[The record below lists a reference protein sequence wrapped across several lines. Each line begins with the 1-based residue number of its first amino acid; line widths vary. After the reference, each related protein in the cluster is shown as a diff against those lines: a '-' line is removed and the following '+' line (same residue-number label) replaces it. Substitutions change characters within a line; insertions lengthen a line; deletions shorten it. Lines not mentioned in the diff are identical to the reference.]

1 MHEQISVGLAL
12 VLVGA
17 VLNGSF
23 AVPMKR
29 ASGWHWEN
37 IWLVYAVVGMI
48 LLPWM
53 IAFGT
58 IPHLMAI
65 YHGASWHDL
74 LLVLIFG
81 FAAGTGSMLFGLGIA
96 RLGLAL
102 GFALILGICASLGS
116 LLPMVLLHPE
126 RLLSREGYALFG
138 GTLLVVLGIVLC
150 SIAGQRRERETM
162 GQPEAQGRSRLA
174 VGLVICIASGVL
186 SAMLNFA
193 FVFGKELQSS
203 ALSFGASPSASAN
216 TIWALALTMGFIAN
230 GGYCLYLMRK
240 NRSWGA
246 YSNAQTSYKD
256 WLGGVLMGL
265 LWFGSIVFYGMGA
278 VRMGSLGGIVGWPI
292 YMAMI
297 IVIAYLWGVITGEW
311 AKASR
316 AAFAYACSGIGV
328 LLVAI
333 YVISLAA
340 KPAA

>member
-1 MHEQISVGLAL
+1 MKEQISVGLAL
-12 VLVGA
+12 VLVGSL
-17 VLNGSF
+17 LNGSF

-29 ASGWHWEN
+29 ASAWRWEN
-37 IWLVYAVVGMI
+37 IWLVYSVVGMI

-53 IAFGT
+53 VALGS

-65 YHGASWHDL
+65 YHGASWHAL
-74 LLVLIFG
+74 LMVLIFG

-116 LLPMVLLHPE
+116 LLPMALLHPE
-126 RLLSREGYALFG
+126 RLLSRQGYALFG
-138 GTLLVVLGIVLC
+138 GTLLVILGIVFC
-150 SIAGQRRERETM
+150 SIAGQRRERETT
-162 GQPEAQGRSRLA
+162 GHTQAKGRSRLA
-174 VGLVICIASGVL
+174 VGLTICIASGIL

-203 ALSFGASPSASAN
+203 ALSHGASPSASAN
-216 TIWALALTMGFIAN
+216 TIWALALTMGFMAN
-230 GGYCLYLMRK
+230 GGYCVYLLRK

-246 YSNAQTSYKD
+246 YFNAQASYKD
-256 WLGGVLMGL
+256 WLGSILMGL
-265 LWFGSIVFYGMGA
+265 LWFGSVVFYGMGA
-278 VRMGSLGGIVGWPI
+278 VRMGTLGGILGWPI

-297 IVIAYLWGVITGEW
+297 IVIANLWGVITGEW

-316 AAFAYACSGIGV
+316 GSFAYACSGISV
-328 LLVAI
+328 LLLAI

-340 KPAA
+340 KPAS